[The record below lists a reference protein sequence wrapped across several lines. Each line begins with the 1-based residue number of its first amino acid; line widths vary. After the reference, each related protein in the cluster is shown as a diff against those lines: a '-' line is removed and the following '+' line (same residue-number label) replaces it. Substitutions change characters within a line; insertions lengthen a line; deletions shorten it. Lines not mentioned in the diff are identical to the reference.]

1 MQETTVKATLYLKKK
16 KRQET
21 DLESLFSICR
31 SIFGLCLTD
40 KARRRNIY
48 GASQEEHINPQQHKE
63 EVAIS
68 SSCNANA
75 NVKAFSSQLHN
86 LKSHWQNVL

>member
-1 MQETTVKATLYLKKK
+1 MPLKKSSQETNF
-16 KRQET
+16 
-21 DLESLFSICR
+21 ESLFNICR

-48 GASQEEHINPQQHKE
+48 GASQEGHINPQQHKE

-68 SSCNANA
+68 SGCNANV
-75 NVKAFSSQLHN
+75 NVKAFSSQLQN
-86 LKSHWQNVL
+86 LRSPLAECALILVDVRYI